1 MSWTASQTRERDWG
15 SGPKHPT
22 ALRWIATIRTDAS
35 HQSGRSTTARSSI
48 TATLDQLFPGRP
60 GVRRNYL
67 FDVTR
72 EGEKGLLIKVTVNEV
87 TATIGPVQLS
97 RAALDGLMSCGEHV
111 WSEPK
116 DKPAN

>member
-1 MSWTASQTRERDWG
+1 MGFRAKASNGIEMDCNHPDGREPSEWTFEDGKTFF
-15 SGPKHPT
+15 
-22 ALRWIATIRTDAS
+22 
-35 HQSGRSTTARSSI
+35 

-72 EGEKGLLIKVTVNEV
+72 EGEKGLLIKVTVSDV
-87 TATIGPVQLS
+87 TATFGPVQLS